1 MEDGTFKSVTHT
13 DVTATTS
20 CEIRD
25 LLDRLADKWSLLIIE
40 MLGEGAR
47 RFSELH
53 REIDQISQR
62 MLTLTLRH
70 LERDGLVLRTV
81 HPVVPPRVDYELTS
95 LGETLL
101 SAVSPLVT
109 WTREHR
115 HEVAAARGA
124 YDTRRSPGE
133 HSPV

>member
-13 DVTATTS
+13 DVSATTS

-62 MLTLTLRH
+62 C
-70 LERDGLVLRTV
+70 
-81 HPVVPPRVDYELTS
+81 
-95 LGETLL
+95 
-101 SAVSPLVT
+101 
-109 WTREHR
+109 
-115 HEVAAARGA
+115 
-124 YDTRRSPGE
+124 
-133 HSPV
+133 